1 MKWNTQ
7 THKVLRYKL
16 KEFKFKENNDANFM
30 NKKGRKMSDLFYF
43 FKGIIHLTIFI
54 LHKIGKFFCFLLFP
68 LVPFLYLYSHYKADD
83 VHEVITN
90 FDAIDFLIYAIG
102 FFLFMVYLLFFFQ
115 LNFYYAE
122 YLPNHATLS
131 SLWTFWVEPSITVRK
146 LGLAIGLIV
155 LHIQTYLIL
164 FLFAKELFRRTV
176 FAYFVKL
183 GCI

>member
-1 MKWNTQ
+1 
-7 THKVLRYKL
+7 
-16 KEFKFKENNDANFM
+16 
-30 NKKGRKMSDLFYF
+30 MSDLFYF
-43 FKGIIHLTIFI
+43 FKGVILLTIFI

-122 YLPNHATLS
+122 YLQNHPTLS
-131 SLWTFWVEPSITVRK
+131 SLWTFWVEPSIGNFWMEPSITVRK
-146 LGLAIGLIV
+146 LVLAIGLIV

-164 FLFAKELFRRTV
+164 FLFAKETV
-176 FAYFVKL
+176 FAYFVKV
-183 GCI
+183 GRVGRA